1 MSLDLMRQMVTDLLQ
16 EEIDKRTTEAVN
28 VRAMQFQTVDQLAL
42 MQVEKLAEARA
53 LLEAQRTVH
62 SVFLKLSK
70 PENAP
75 AEQSTPKTDRK
86 AMY

>member
-1 MSLDLMRQMVTDLLQ
+1 MLRQLVIEQLQ

-28 VRAMQFQTVDQLAL
+28 VRALQFQTVDQLAL
-42 MQVEKLAEARA
+42 NQVEKLSEARA
-53 LLEAQRTVH
+53 LLDAQRTVQ

-70 PENAP
+70 PEQAP
-75 AEQSTPKTDRK
+75 AEVKTPSKTDRK